1 MSDRQVF
8 IVSAVRSPTGAYKG
22 ALSSL
27 RAHEI
32 GSIVIKEALIRAKV
46 QPEEVS
52 EVIMGQA
59 VTAGQGQNPARQA
72 SVGAGIPVNVPAY
85 LVNMLCGSG
94 IKTVY
99 LGTQSIMNLD
109 SDIVVCGGQ
118 EVMSQGHHTIFMR
131 QGTNGHQQ
139 LTDSVVHD
147 VLTDAF
153 VGVLMGNTAENVAKK
168 YEISRKDQDKFAAEC
183 QQRVEHAQK
192 AGYFV
197 KEIVP
202 ITVNSKKGSIV
213 VDTDEP
219 PRHGTT
225 VEALQRLKPAFQ
237 KDGSGTVT
245 AGNSSTYGDA
255 AAAVVLMGG
264 DVVKSRGVSPI
275 ARVVAFS
282 QVGVDPAY
290 MGMGPVAAVTSAL
303 KKAGW
308 NKEDVDLFEFNEAFA
323 AQSVAVV
330 RELDINPNKVNI
342 CGGAIALGH
351 PIAASGTRILVTLL
365 HALERTGGQRG
376 VASLCVGGGMGVA
389 MCVERC

>member
-1 MSDRQVF
+1 M
-8 IVSAVRSPTGAYKG
+8 
-22 ALSSL
+22 
-27 RAHEI
+27 
-32 GSIVIKEALIRAKV
+32 VIKEALNRAKV

-59 VTAGQGQNPARQA
+59 VTAGQGQNPSRQA
-72 SVGAGIPVNVPAY
+72 AIGAGIPITVPAY
-85 LVNMLCGSG
+85 LINMLCGSG
-94 IKTVY
+94 IKTVCV
-99 LGTQSIMNLD
+99 GTQAIMNHD

-131 QGTNGHQQ
+131 QGISGHQQ
-139 LTDSVVHD
+139 LTDSVLHD

-153 VGVLMGNTAENVAKK
+153 VGVHMGNTAENVAKK
-168 YEISRKDQDKFAAEC
+168 YGISREDQDKFAAES
-183 QQRVEHAQK
+183 QRRVKQAEE

-197 KEIVP
+197 KEILP
-202 ITVNSKKGSIV
+202 ITVNGKNGSV
-213 VDTDEP
+213 VVNRDEP

-225 VEALQRLKPAFQ
+225 VEVLQRLKPAFQ
-237 KDGSGTVT
+237 KDGNGTVT

-264 DVVKSRGVSPI
+264 DIVKSRGISPI
-275 ARVVAFS
+275 ARVVAFA

-290 MGMGPVAAVTSAL
+290 MGIGPVPAVTSVL

-308 NKEDVDLFEFNEAFA
+308 NKDDVDLFEFNEAFA
-323 AQSVAVV
+323 AQSVAVLE
-330 RELDINPNKVNI
+330 ELDIDPNKVNI

-365 HALERTGGQRG
+365 HALQRTGGKRG

-389 MCVERC
+389 LCVERC